1 MDEVERLADRIA
13 VIARGELVALDTPG
27 RLGTGPKLV
36 RVTFRVP
43 DGVAAD
49 SLPRLDG
56 HEVVVDDG
64 MVSVE
69 TGVPTAVLHALT
81 GWALERGV
89 ELADLTVRRPSL
101 EDVYLALTEED
112 PT

>member
-1 MDEVERLADRIA
+1 VTLAPPELRAA
-13 VIARGELVALDTPG
+13 VWQA
-27 RLGTGPKLV
+27 LGTVLDPELDEPITDLDFVASCTVSG
-36 RVTFRVP
+36 

-64 MVSVE
+64 IVSVE